1 MHCNLFYFSMDLIK
15 KLDPSN
21 IRSVA
26 VCTQDDEVL
35 RRLLEK
41 HKGCEVWVD
50 LVGVAKKIKHNK
62 SAGILGNEDK

>member
-15 KLDPSN
+15 KLDPST

-35 RRLLEK
+35 RPLLEK
-41 HKGCEVWVD
+41 H
-50 LVGVAKKIKHNK
+50 
-62 SAGILGNEDK
+62 

>member
-15 KLDPSN
+15 KLDPST

-41 HKGCEVWVD
+41 HKGCEVWVYP
-50 LVGVAKKIKHNK
+50 VGMAKKIKHNK
-62 SAGILGNEDK
+62 STGALGNKDE